1 MLISN
6 SHSSLFSLLTHSFT
20 FFHSPPLLSLSFLP
34 PLPSSSPL
42 SIPHLSIT
50 SLAFLFLSISP
61 FLLFYFSLYHLSCFP
76 ISLSITS
83 LAFLF
88 LSLSPLLISYFS
100 LYHLSC
106 FLFFSTF
113 LYTMHSPKFTPR
125 TRPLFS
131 SWKPHPHPPLSPP
144 TPLGSYWWPHLIQVD
159 SRLSTFPSIAEI
171 CVHEIWYYKP
181 VHEYNTYH
189 QLGHFFYFKTM
200 QTLWLS

>member
-6 SHSSLFSLLTHSFT
+6 SYSSLFSLLTHSFT

-83 LAFLF
+83 LDFLF
-88 LSLSPLLISYFS
+88 LSLSPLLLSFF
-100 LYHLSC
+100 LYLSVHNA
-106 FLFFSTF
+106 FTQIYTKNQATLFF
-113 LYTMHSPKFTPR
+113 MKTP
-125 TRPLFS
+125 PPPS
-131 SWKPHPHPPLSPP
+131 PLS
-144 TPLGSYWWPHLIQVD
+144 SYSPGFLLMTSFNPGWL
-159 SRLSTFPSIAEI
+159 
-171 CVHEIWYYKP
+171 
-181 VHEYNTYH
+181 
-189 QLGHFFYFKTM
+189 KTKHIPKHSWNM
-200 QTLWLS
+200 CTWNMIL